1 MMIFM
6 KTDEKCFKNNS
17 SHKFGLFYLH
27 AINSYEELILGR
39 ITVSKHYNYLDE

>member
-1 MMIFM
+1 MQTVGKHEEEKM
-6 KTDEKCFKNNS
+6 KKCFKKNS

-39 ITVSKHYNYLDE
+39 ITVSKH